1 VLIYIVLDFDAIEDD
16 VQNVLPLDAFT
27 LAPPVDVTADVGYF
41 EAFEGVMD
49 DVGRHVDVGDG
60 EEALVDAV
68 VEDVAQDFRLS
79 EVEFLAS
86 LLHAP
91 DVAKE
96 SSAERAVTMMMFK
109 LEGALI
115 QRNPDFQMEDRL
127 LLDKIDYSSSYV
139 TLGNGRRVELESA
152 YFPTIDNGADCYE
165 LTEEEQHI
173 IADLRSYFLESKAL
187 QRHVNYL
194 YERGSM
200 YMCYNGNLLFHACV
214 PLDETGEFR
223 TIAYKGKEYCGR
235 AWFDFCEEKAR
246 EVIEKNIEE
255 ILKMKEL
262 TASMLDVARENGE
275 PEKSTEISVP
285 EFLADLKEKLAPV
298 ARGQGVK
305 IETEM
310 NLGKNLRA
318 SATKNTLEQ
327 ILTIFADN
335 AMKYSGEKIIYLR
348 AGRRGKNVAFSV
360 KDNGAG
366 VKKEDQ
372 KRIFERFYQVDAART
387 RTEDK
392 TSHGLGLAIAKNL
405 AERQGYKIVLR
416 SSEGRGA
423 EFEVVV

>member
-1 VLIYIVLDFDAIEDD
+1 MRKSEVNRLTLSYLAVIMTLSLIFTGIIYLLSTASL
-16 VQNVLPLDAFT
+16 NRPLLPSEEENSSISVEEPEFEEHSFENTFRKRLERRDNTTRMTIIYSLLGFNLGIFVIGIFVSRSLAKLT
-27 LAPPVDVTADVGYF
+27 LAPI
-41 EAFEGVMD
+41 
-49 DVGRHVDVGDG
+49 
-60 EEALVDAV
+60 
-68 VEDVAQDFRLS
+68 
-79 EVEFLAS
+79 
-86 LLHAP
+86 
-91 DVAKE
+91 
-96 SSAERAVTMMMFK
+96 ERAMMKQTQFIFDASHELKTPLTAM
-109 LEGALI
+109 LVRNEVAL
-115 QRNPDFQMEDRL
+115 RKKSLP
-127 LLDKIDYSSSYV
+127 
-139 TLGNGRRVELESA
+139 
-152 YFPTIDNGADCYE
+152 
-165 LTEEEQHI
+165 
-173 IADLRSYFLESKAL
+173 
-187 QRHVNYL
+187 
-194 YERGSM
+194 
-200 YMCYNGNLLFHACV
+200 
-214 PLDETGEFR
+214 
-223 TIAYKGKEYCGR
+223 
-235 AWFDFCEEKAR
+235 EEKAR

-275 PEKSTEISVP
+275 PEKSTEINVP
-285 EFLADLKEKLAPV
+285 EFLTGLQEKLAPV
-298 ARGQGVK
+298 AKERGVK
-305 IETEM
+305 IETEI

-318 SATKNTLEQ
+318 SVAKNTLEQ

>member
-1 VLIYIVLDFDAIEDD
+1 MKKSEVNRLTLSYLAVIMTLSLIFTGIIYLLSTASL
-16 VQNVLPLDAFT
+16 NRPLLPSEEENSSASVEAPEFGEHSFENTFRKRLERRDNTTRMTIIYSLVGFNLGIFVIGIFVSRNLAKLT
-27 LAPPVDVTADVGYF
+27 LAPI
-41 EAFEGVMD
+41 
-49 DVGRHVDVGDG
+49 
-60 EEALVDAV
+60 
-68 VEDVAQDFRLS
+68 
-79 EVEFLAS
+79 
-86 LLHAP
+86 
-91 DVAKE
+91 
-96 SSAERAVTMMMFK
+96 ERAMMKQTQFIFDASHELKTPLTAM
-109 LEGALI
+109 LVRNEVAL
-115 QRNPDFQMEDRL
+115 RKKSLP
-127 LLDKIDYSSSYV
+127 
-139 TLGNGRRVELESA
+139 
-152 YFPTIDNGADCYE
+152 
-165 LTEEEQHI
+165 
-173 IADLRSYFLESKAL
+173 
-187 QRHVNYL
+187 
-194 YERGSM
+194 
-200 YMCYNGNLLFHACV
+200 
-214 PLDETGEFR
+214 
-223 TIAYKGKEYCGR
+223 
-235 AWFDFCEEKAR
+235 EEKAR

-275 PEKSTEISVP
+275 PEKLTEIDVP
-285 EFLADLKEKLAPV
+285 EFLADLQEKLAPI
-298 ARGQGVK
+298 ARGRGVK

-318 SATKNTLEQ
+318 SAAKNTLEQ
-327 ILTIFADN
+327 IMTIFADN

-360 KDNGAG
+360 KDNGVG

>member
-1 VLIYIVLDFDAIEDD
+1 MRKSEVNRLTLSYLAVIMTLSLIFTGIIYLLSTASL
-16 VQNVLPLDAFT
+16 NRPLLPSEEENPSVSMEAPEFEEHSFERTFRKRLERRDNTTRMTIIYSLVGFNLGIFVIGIFVSRSLAKLT
-27 LAPPVDVTADVGYF
+27 LAPI
-41 EAFEGVMD
+41 
-49 DVGRHVDVGDG
+49 
-60 EEALVDAV
+60 
-68 VEDVAQDFRLS
+68 
-79 EVEFLAS
+79 
-86 LLHAP
+86 
-91 DVAKE
+91 
-96 SSAERAVTMMMFK
+96 ERAMMKQTQFIFDVSHELKTPLTAM
-109 LEGALI
+109 LVRNEVAL
-115 QRNPDFQMEDRL
+115 RKKSLP
-127 LLDKIDYSSSYV
+127 
-139 TLGNGRRVELESA
+139 
-152 YFPTIDNGADCYE
+152 
-165 LTEEEQHI
+165 
-173 IADLRSYFLESKAL
+173 
-187 QRHVNYL
+187 
-194 YERGSM
+194 
-200 YMCYNGNLLFHACV
+200 
-214 PLDETGEFR
+214 
-223 TIAYKGKEYCGR
+223 
-235 AWFDFCEEKAR
+235 EEKAR

-275 PEKSTEISVP
+275 PEKSTEINVP
-285 EFLADLKEKLAPV
+285 EFLDDLQEKLAPV
-298 ARGQGVK
+298 AIERGVK

-318 SATKNTLEQ
+318 SVAKNTLEQ

-416 SSEGRGA
+416 SSEGHGA

>member
-1 VLIYIVLDFDAIEDD
+1 MKKSEVNRLTLSYLAVIMTLSLIFTGIIYLLSTASL
-16 VQNVLPLDAFT
+16 NRPLLPSEEENSSVSVEAPEFGEHSFENTFRKRLERRDNTTRMTIIYSLLGFNLGIFVIGIFVSRSLAKLT
-27 LAPPVDVTADVGYF
+27 LAPI
-41 EAFEGVMD
+41 
-49 DVGRHVDVGDG
+49 
-60 EEALVDAV
+60 
-68 VEDVAQDFRLS
+68 
-79 EVEFLAS
+79 
-86 LLHAP
+86 
-91 DVAKE
+91 
-96 SSAERAVTMMMFK
+96 ERAMMKQTQFIFDASHELKTPLTAM
-109 LEGALI
+109 LVRNEVAL
-115 QRNPDFQMEDRL
+115 RKKSLP
-127 LLDKIDYSSSYV
+127 
-139 TLGNGRRVELESA
+139 
-152 YFPTIDNGADCYE
+152 
-165 LTEEEQHI
+165 
-173 IADLRSYFLESKAL
+173 
-187 QRHVNYL
+187 
-194 YERGSM
+194 
-200 YMCYNGNLLFHACV
+200 
-214 PLDETGEFR
+214 
-223 TIAYKGKEYCGR
+223 
-235 AWFDFCEEKAR
+235 EEKAR

-275 PEKSTEISVP
+275 PEKSTEINVP
-285 EFLADLKEKLAPV
+285 EFLADLQEKLAPV
-298 ARGQGVK
+298 ARERGVK

-318 SATKNTLEQ
+318 SVAKNTLEQ

-405 AERQGYKIVLR
+405 VERQGYKIVLR

-423 EFEVVV
+423 EFEVVM

>member
-1 VLIYIVLDFDAIEDD
+1 MRKSEVNRLTLSYLAVIMTLSLIFTGIIYLLSTASL
-16 VQNVLPLDAFT
+16 NRPLLPSKEENSSVSVEAPEFGEHSFENTFRKRLERRDNTTRMTIIYSLAGFNLGIFVIGIFVSRSLAKLT
-27 LAPPVDVTADVGYF
+27 LAPI
-41 EAFEGVMD
+41 
-49 DVGRHVDVGDG
+49 
-60 EEALVDAV
+60 
-68 VEDVAQDFRLS
+68 
-79 EVEFLAS
+79 
-86 LLHAP
+86 
-91 DVAKE
+91 
-96 SSAERAVTMMMFK
+96 ERAMMKQTQFIFDASHELKTPLTAM
-109 LEGALI
+109 LVRNEVAL
-115 QRNPDFQMEDRL
+115 RKKSLP
-127 LLDKIDYSSSYV
+127 
-139 TLGNGRRVELESA
+139 
-152 YFPTIDNGADCYE
+152 
-165 LTEEEQHI
+165 
-173 IADLRSYFLESKAL
+173 
-187 QRHVNYL
+187 
-194 YERGSM
+194 
-200 YMCYNGNLLFHACV
+200 
-214 PLDETGEFR
+214 
-223 TIAYKGKEYCGR
+223 
-235 AWFDFCEEKAR
+235 EEKAR

-275 PEKSTEISVP
+275 PEKSAEINIP

-298 ARGQGVK
+298 AKGQGVK

-318 SATKNTLEQ
+318 SVAKNTLEQ

>member
-1 VLIYIVLDFDAIEDD
+1 MKKSEVNRLTLSYLAVIMTLSLIFTGIIYLLSTASL
-16 VQNVLPLDAFT
+16 NRPLLPSEEENSSVSVEAPEFGEHSFENTFRKRLERRDNTTRMTIIYSLVGFNLGIFVIGIFVSRSLAKLT
-27 LAPPVDVTADVGYF
+27 LAPI
-41 EAFEGVMD
+41 
-49 DVGRHVDVGDG
+49 
-60 EEALVDAV
+60 
-68 VEDVAQDFRLS
+68 
-79 EVEFLAS
+79 
-86 LLHAP
+86 
-91 DVAKE
+91 
-96 SSAERAVTMMMFK
+96 ERAMMKQTQFIFDASHELKTPLTAM
-109 LEGALI
+109 LVRNEVAL
-115 QRNPDFQMEDRL
+115 RKKSLP
-127 LLDKIDYSSSYV
+127 
-139 TLGNGRRVELESA
+139 
-152 YFPTIDNGADCYE
+152 
-165 LTEEEQHI
+165 
-173 IADLRSYFLESKAL
+173 
-187 QRHVNYL
+187 
-194 YERGSM
+194 
-200 YMCYNGNLLFHACV
+200 
-214 PLDETGEFR
+214 
-223 TIAYKGKEYCGR
+223 
-235 AWFDFCEEKAR
+235 EEKAR

-285 EFLADLKEKLAPV
+285 EFLADLQEKLAPV
-298 ARGQGVK
+298 ARGRGVK

-310 NLGKNLRA
+310 NLGKNLQA
-318 SATKNTLEQ
+318 SAAKNTLEQ

-360 KDNGAG
+360 KDNGVG

-387 RTEDK
+387 KTEDK

>member
-1 VLIYIVLDFDAIEDD
+1 MGKSEVNRLTLSYLAVIMTLSLIFTGIIYLLSTASL
-16 VQNVLPLDAFT
+16 NRPLLPSEEENSSVSVEAPEFEEHSFENTFRKRLERRDNTTRMTIIYSLVGFNLGIFVIGIFVSRSLAKLT
-27 LAPPVDVTADVGYF
+27 LAPI
-41 EAFEGVMD
+41 
-49 DVGRHVDVGDG
+49 
-60 EEALVDAV
+60 
-68 VEDVAQDFRLS
+68 
-79 EVEFLAS
+79 
-86 LLHAP
+86 
-91 DVAKE
+91 
-96 SSAERAVTMMMFK
+96 ERAMMKQTQFIFDASHELKTPLTAM
-109 LEGALI
+109 LVRNEVAL
-115 QRNPDFQMEDRL
+115 RKKSLP
-127 LLDKIDYSSSYV
+127 
-139 TLGNGRRVELESA
+139 
-152 YFPTIDNGADCYE
+152 
-165 LTEEEQHI
+165 
-173 IADLRSYFLESKAL
+173 
-187 QRHVNYL
+187 
-194 YERGSM
+194 
-200 YMCYNGNLLFHACV
+200 
-214 PLDETGEFR
+214 
-223 TIAYKGKEYCGR
+223 
-235 AWFDFCEEKAR
+235 EEKAR

-275 PEKSTEISVP
+275 PEKSTEINVP
-285 EFLADLKEKLAPV
+285 EFLADLQEKLAPV
-298 ARGQGVK
+298 ARERGVK

-318 SATKNTLEQ
+318 SVAKNTLEQ

>member
-1 VLIYIVLDFDAIEDD
+1 MKKSEVNRLTLSYLAVIMTLSLIFTGIIYLLSTASL
-16 VQNVLPLDAFT
+16 NRPLLPSEEENSSVSVEAPEFGEHSFENTFRKRLERRDNTTRMTIIYSLVGFNLGIFVIGIFVSRSLAKLT
-27 LAPPVDVTADVGYF
+27 LAPI
-41 EAFEGVMD
+41 
-49 DVGRHVDVGDG
+49 
-60 EEALVDAV
+60 
-68 VEDVAQDFRLS
+68 
-79 EVEFLAS
+79 
-86 LLHAP
+86 
-91 DVAKE
+91 
-96 SSAERAVTMMMFK
+96 ERAMMKQTQFIFDASHELKTPLTAM
-109 LEGALI
+109 LVRNEVAL
-115 QRNPDFQMEDRL
+115 RKKSLP
-127 LLDKIDYSSSYV
+127 
-139 TLGNGRRVELESA
+139 
-152 YFPTIDNGADCYE
+152 
-165 LTEEEQHI
+165 
-173 IADLRSYFLESKAL
+173 
-187 QRHVNYL
+187 
-194 YERGSM
+194 
-200 YMCYNGNLLFHACV
+200 
-214 PLDETGEFR
+214 
-223 TIAYKGKEYCGR
+223 
-235 AWFDFCEEKAR
+235 EEKAR

-285 EFLADLKEKLAPV
+285 EFLAGLQEKLTPV
-298 ARGQGVK
+298 AKERGVK

-310 NLGKNLRA
+310 NLGKNLQA
-318 SATKNTLEQ
+318 SVAKNTLEQ

-360 KDNGAG
+360 KDNGVG

-392 TSHGLGLAIAKNL
+392 TSYGLGLAIAKNL

>member
-1 VLIYIVLDFDAIEDD
+1 MRKSEVNRLTLSYLAVIMTLSLIFTGIIYLLSTASL
-16 VQNVLPLDAFT
+16 NRPLLPSEEENSSVSVEAPEFEEHSFENTFRKRLERRDNTTRMTIIYSLAGFNLGIFVIGIFVSRSLAKLT
-27 LAPPVDVTADVGYF
+27 LAPI
-41 EAFEGVMD
+41 
-49 DVGRHVDVGDG
+49 
-60 EEALVDAV
+60 
-68 VEDVAQDFRLS
+68 
-79 EVEFLAS
+79 
-86 LLHAP
+86 
-91 DVAKE
+91 
-96 SSAERAVTMMMFK
+96 ERAMMKQTQFIFDASHELKTPLTAM
-109 LEGALI
+109 LVRNEVAL
-115 QRNPDFQMEDRL
+115 RKKSLP
-127 LLDKIDYSSSYV
+127 
-139 TLGNGRRVELESA
+139 
-152 YFPTIDNGADCYE
+152 
-165 LTEEEQHI
+165 
-173 IADLRSYFLESKAL
+173 
-187 QRHVNYL
+187 
-194 YERGSM
+194 
-200 YMCYNGNLLFHACV
+200 
-214 PLDETGEFR
+214 
-223 TIAYKGKEYCGR
+223 
-235 AWFDFCEEKAR
+235 EEKAR

-275 PEKSTEISVP
+275 PEKSTEINAP
-285 EFLADLKEKLAPV
+285 ELLADLQEKLAPV
-298 ARGQGVK
+298 ARGRGVK

-318 SATKNTLEQ
+318 SVAKNTLEQ

-366 VKKEDQ
+366 VKKENQ

>member
-1 VLIYIVLDFDAIEDD
+1 MRKSEVNRLTLSYLAVIMTLSLIFTGIIYLLSTASL
-16 VQNVLPLDAFT
+16 NRPLLPSEEENSSVSVEAPEFEEHSFENTFRKRLERRDNTTRMTIIYSLAGFNLGIFVIGIFVSRSLAKLT
-27 LAPPVDVTADVGYF
+27 LAPI
-41 EAFEGVMD
+41 
-49 DVGRHVDVGDG
+49 
-60 EEALVDAV
+60 
-68 VEDVAQDFRLS
+68 
-79 EVEFLAS
+79 
-86 LLHAP
+86 
-91 DVAKE
+91 
-96 SSAERAVTMMMFK
+96 ERAMMKQTQFIFDASHELKTPLTAM
-109 LEGALI
+109 LVRNEVAL
-115 QRNPDFQMEDRL
+115 RKKSLP
-127 LLDKIDYSSSYV
+127 
-139 TLGNGRRVELESA
+139 
-152 YFPTIDNGADCYE
+152 
-165 LTEEEQHI
+165 
-173 IADLRSYFLESKAL
+173 
-187 QRHVNYL
+187 
-194 YERGSM
+194 
-200 YMCYNGNLLFHACV
+200 
-214 PLDETGEFR
+214 
-223 TIAYKGKEYCGR
+223 
-235 AWFDFCEEKAR
+235 EEKAR

-298 ARGQGVK
+298 AKEREVK

-318 SATKNTLEQ
+318 SVAKNTLEQ

>member
-1 VLIYIVLDFDAIEDD
+1 MKKSEVNRLTLSYLAVIMTLSLIFTGIIYLLSTASL
-16 VQNVLPLDAFT
+16 NRPLLPSEEENSSVSVEAPEFEEHSFENTFRKRLERRDNTTRMTIIYSLVGLNLGIFVIGIFVSRSLAKLT
-27 LAPPVDVTADVGYF
+27 LAPI
-41 EAFEGVMD
+41 
-49 DVGRHVDVGDG
+49 
-60 EEALVDAV
+60 
-68 VEDVAQDFRLS
+68 
-79 EVEFLAS
+79 
-86 LLHAP
+86 
-91 DVAKE
+91 
-96 SSAERAVTMMMFK
+96 ERAMMKQTQFIFDASHELKTPLTAM
-109 LEGALI
+109 LVRNEVAL
-115 QRNPDFQMEDRL
+115 RKKSLP
-127 LLDKIDYSSSYV
+127 
-139 TLGNGRRVELESA
+139 
-152 YFPTIDNGADCYE
+152 
-165 LTEEEQHI
+165 
-173 IADLRSYFLESKAL
+173 
-187 QRHVNYL
+187 
-194 YERGSM
+194 
-200 YMCYNGNLLFHACV
+200 
-214 PLDETGEFR
+214 
-223 TIAYKGKEYCGR
+223 
-235 AWFDFCEEKAR
+235 EEKTR

-298 ARGQGVK
+298 AKEQGVK
-305 IETEM
+305 IEMEM

-318 SATKNTLEQ
+318 SVAKNTLDQ

-360 KDNGAG
+360 KDNGTG

-416 SSEGRGA
+416 SSKGRGA

>member
-1 VLIYIVLDFDAIEDD
+1 MRKSEVNRLTLSYLAVIMTLSLIFTGIIYLLSTASL
-16 VQNVLPLDAFT
+16 NRPLLPSEEENSSVSVEAPEFGEHSFENTFRKRLERRDNTTRMTIIYSLVGFNLGIFVIGIFVSRSLAKLT
-27 LAPPVDVTADVGYF
+27 LAPI
-41 EAFEGVMD
+41 
-49 DVGRHVDVGDG
+49 
-60 EEALVDAV
+60 
-68 VEDVAQDFRLS
+68 
-79 EVEFLAS
+79 
-86 LLHAP
+86 
-91 DVAKE
+91 
-96 SSAERAVTMMMFK
+96 ERAMMKQTQFIFDVSHELKTPLTAM
-109 LEGALI
+109 LVRNEVAL
-115 QRNPDFQMEDRL
+115 RKKSLP
-127 LLDKIDYSSSYV
+127 
-139 TLGNGRRVELESA
+139 
-152 YFPTIDNGADCYE
+152 
-165 LTEEEQHI
+165 
-173 IADLRSYFLESKAL
+173 
-187 QRHVNYL
+187 
-194 YERGSM
+194 
-200 YMCYNGNLLFHACV
+200 
-214 PLDETGEFR
+214 
-223 TIAYKGKEYCGR
+223 
-235 AWFDFCEEKAR
+235 EEKAR

-285 EFLADLKEKLAPV
+285 EFLADLKEKLAPI
-298 ARGQGVK
+298 ARERGVK

-310 NLGKNLRA
+310 NLGKNLQA
-318 SATKNTLEQ
+318 SAAKNTLEQ

>member
-1 VLIYIVLDFDAIEDD
+1 MKKSEVNRLTLSYLAVIMTLSLIFTGIIYLLSTASLNRPLLPSEEENPNVSVEAPEFEEHSFENTFRKRLERRDNTTRMTIVYSLVGFNLGIFVIGVFVSRNLAK
-16 VQNVLPLDAFT
+16 LT
-27 LAPPVDVTADVGYF
+27 LAPI
-41 EAFEGVMD
+41 
-49 DVGRHVDVGDG
+49 
-60 EEALVDAV
+60 
-68 VEDVAQDFRLS
+68 
-79 EVEFLAS
+79 
-86 LLHAP
+86 
-91 DVAKE
+91 
-96 SSAERAVTMMMFK
+96 ERAMMKQTQFIFDASHELKTPLTAM
-109 LEGALI
+109 LIRNEVAL
-115 QRNPDFQMEDRL
+115 RKKSLP
-127 LLDKIDYSSSYV
+127 
-139 TLGNGRRVELESA
+139 
-152 YFPTIDNGADCYE
+152 
-165 LTEEEQHI
+165 
-173 IADLRSYFLESKAL
+173 
-187 QRHVNYL
+187 
-194 YERGSM
+194 
-200 YMCYNGNLLFHACV
+200 
-214 PLDETGEFR
+214 
-223 TIAYKGKEYCGR
+223 
-235 AWFDFCEEKAR
+235 EEKAR

-298 ARGQGVK
+298 ARERGVK

-318 SATKNTLEQ
+318 SAAKNTLEQ

-360 KDNGAG
+360 KDNGVG

-372 KRIFERFYQVDAART
+372 KRIFERFYQVDTART

-416 SSEGRGA
+416 SSEERGA

>member
-1 VLIYIVLDFDAIEDD
+1 MKKSEVNRLTLSYLAVIMTLSLIFTGIIYLLSTASL
-16 VQNVLPLDAFT
+16 NRPLLPSEEENSSVSVEAPEFEEHSFENTFRKRLERRDNTTRMTIIYSLVGFNLGIFVIGIFVSRSLAKLT
-27 LAPPVDVTADVGYF
+27 LAPI
-41 EAFEGVMD
+41 
-49 DVGRHVDVGDG
+49 
-60 EEALVDAV
+60 
-68 VEDVAQDFRLS
+68 
-79 EVEFLAS
+79 
-86 LLHAP
+86 
-91 DVAKE
+91 
-96 SSAERAVTMMMFK
+96 ERAMMKQTQFIFDASHELKTPLTAM
-109 LEGALI
+109 LVRNEVAL
-115 QRNPDFQMEDRL
+115 RKKSLP
-127 LLDKIDYSSSYV
+127 
-139 TLGNGRRVELESA
+139 
-152 YFPTIDNGADCYE
+152 
-165 LTEEEQHI
+165 
-173 IADLRSYFLESKAL
+173 
-187 QRHVNYL
+187 
-194 YERGSM
+194 
-200 YMCYNGNLLFHACV
+200 
-214 PLDETGEFR
+214 
-223 TIAYKGKEYCGR
+223 
-235 AWFDFCEEKAR
+235 EEKAR

-275 PEKSTEISVP
+275 PEKSTEINVP
-285 EFLADLKEKLAPV
+285 EFLADLQEKLAPV
-298 ARGQGVK
+298 ARERGVK

-318 SATKNTLEQ
+318 SVAKNTLDQ

-360 KDNGAG
+360 KDNGTG

-416 SSEGRGA
+416 SSKGRGA

>member
-1 VLIYIVLDFDAIEDD
+1 MIMTLSLIFTGIIYLLSTASL
-16 VQNVLPLDAFT
+16 NRPLLPSEEENSSVSVEAPEFGEHSFENTFRKRLERRDNTTRMTIIYSLLGFNLGIFVIGIFVSRSLAKLT
-27 LAPPVDVTADVGYF
+27 LAPI
-41 EAFEGVMD
+41 
-49 DVGRHVDVGDG
+49 
-60 EEALVDAV
+60 
-68 VEDVAQDFRLS
+68 
-79 EVEFLAS
+79 
-86 LLHAP
+86 
-91 DVAKE
+91 
-96 SSAERAVTMMMFK
+96 ERAMMKQTQFIFDASHELKTPLTAM
-109 LEGALI
+109 LVRNEVAL
-115 QRNPDFQMEDRL
+115 RKKSLP
-127 LLDKIDYSSSYV
+127 
-139 TLGNGRRVELESA
+139 
-152 YFPTIDNGADCYE
+152 
-165 LTEEEQHI
+165 
-173 IADLRSYFLESKAL
+173 
-187 QRHVNYL
+187 
-194 YERGSM
+194 
-200 YMCYNGNLLFHACV
+200 
-214 PLDETGEFR
+214 
-223 TIAYKGKEYCGR
+223 
-235 AWFDFCEEKAR
+235 EEKAR

-275 PEKSTEISVP
+275 PEKLTEISVP

-318 SATKNTLEQ
+318 SVAKNTLEQ

>member
-1 VLIYIVLDFDAIEDD
+1 MRKSEVNRLTLSYLAVIMTLSLIFTGIIYLLSTASL
-16 VQNVLPLDAFT
+16 NRPLLPSEEENSSVSMEAPEFEEHSFENTFRKRLERRDNTTRLTIIYSLVGFNLGIFVIGIFVSRSLAKLT
-27 LAPPVDVTADVGYF
+27 LAPI
-41 EAFEGVMD
+41 
-49 DVGRHVDVGDG
+49 
-60 EEALVDAV
+60 
-68 VEDVAQDFRLS
+68 
-79 EVEFLAS
+79 
-86 LLHAP
+86 
-91 DVAKE
+91 
-96 SSAERAVTMMMFK
+96 ERAMMKQTQFIFDASHELKTPLTAM
-109 LEGALI
+109 LVRNEVAL
-115 QRNPDFQMEDRL
+115 RKKSLP
-127 LLDKIDYSSSYV
+127 
-139 TLGNGRRVELESA
+139 
-152 YFPTIDNGADCYE
+152 
-165 LTEEEQHI
+165 
-173 IADLRSYFLESKAL
+173 
-187 QRHVNYL
+187 
-194 YERGSM
+194 
-200 YMCYNGNLLFHACV
+200 
-214 PLDETGEFR
+214 
-223 TIAYKGKEYCGR
+223 
-235 AWFDFCEEKAR
+235 EEKAR

-285 EFLADLKEKLAPV
+285 EFLADLQEKLAPV
-298 ARGQGVK
+298 ARERGVK

-318 SATKNTLEQ
+318 SAAKNTLEQ
-327 ILTIFADN
+327 IMTIFADN

-360 KDNGAG
+360 KDNGVG

-416 SSEGRGA
+416 SSEGRGV

>member
-1 VLIYIVLDFDAIEDD
+1 MRKSEVNRLTLSYLAVIMTLSLIFTGIIYLLSTASL
-16 VQNVLPLDAFT
+16 NRPLLPSEEENSSVSMEAPEFEEHSFENTFRKRLERRDNTTRLTIIYSLVGFNLGIFVIGIFVSRSLAKLT
-27 LAPPVDVTADVGYF
+27 LAPI
-41 EAFEGVMD
+41 
-49 DVGRHVDVGDG
+49 
-60 EEALVDAV
+60 
-68 VEDVAQDFRLS
+68 
-79 EVEFLAS
+79 
-86 LLHAP
+86 
-91 DVAKE
+91 
-96 SSAERAVTMMMFK
+96 ERAMMKQTQFIFDASHELKTPLTAM
-109 LEGALI
+109 LVRNEVAL
-115 QRNPDFQMEDRL
+115 RKKSLP
-127 LLDKIDYSSSYV
+127 
-139 TLGNGRRVELESA
+139 
-152 YFPTIDNGADCYE
+152 
-165 LTEEEQHI
+165 
-173 IADLRSYFLESKAL
+173 
-187 QRHVNYL
+187 
-194 YERGSM
+194 
-200 YMCYNGNLLFHACV
+200 
-214 PLDETGEFR
+214 
-223 TIAYKGKEYCGR
+223 
-235 AWFDFCEEKAR
+235 EEKAR

-275 PEKSTEISVP
+275 PEKLTEIDVP
-285 EFLADLKEKLAPV
+285 EFLADLQEKLAPI
-298 ARGQGVK
+298 ARGRWVK

-318 SATKNTLEQ
+318 SAAKNTLEQ

>member
-1 VLIYIVLDFDAIEDD
+1 MRKSEVNRLTLSYLAVIMTLSLIFTGIIYLLSTASL
-16 VQNVLPLDAFT
+16 NRPLLPSEEENPSVSVEAPEFGEHSFENTFRKRLERRDNTTRMTIIYSLVGFNLGIFVIGIFVSRSLAKLT
-27 LAPPVDVTADVGYF
+27 LAPI
-41 EAFEGVMD
+41 
-49 DVGRHVDVGDG
+49 
-60 EEALVDAV
+60 
-68 VEDVAQDFRLS
+68 
-79 EVEFLAS
+79 
-86 LLHAP
+86 
-91 DVAKE
+91 
-96 SSAERAVTMMMFK
+96 ERAMMKQTQFIFDVSHELKTPLTAM
-109 LEGALI
+109 LVRNEVAL
-115 QRNPDFQMEDRL
+115 RKKSLP
-127 LLDKIDYSSSYV
+127 
-139 TLGNGRRVELESA
+139 
-152 YFPTIDNGADCYE
+152 
-165 LTEEEQHI
+165 
-173 IADLRSYFLESKAL
+173 
-187 QRHVNYL
+187 
-194 YERGSM
+194 
-200 YMCYNGNLLFHACV
+200 
-214 PLDETGEFR
+214 
-223 TIAYKGKEYCGR
+223 
-235 AWFDFCEEKAR
+235 EEKAR

-285 EFLADLKEKLAPV
+285 ELLADLKEKLAPV
-298 ARGQGVK
+298 ARGRGVK

-318 SATKNTLEQ
+318 SVAKNTLEQ

>member
-1 VLIYIVLDFDAIEDD
+1 MRKSEVNRLTLSYLAVIMTLSLIFTGIIYLLSTASL
-16 VQNVLPLDAFT
+16 NRPLLPSEEENSSVSVEAPEFEEHSFENTFRKRLERRDNTTRMTIIYSLVGFNLGIFVIGIFVSRSLAKLT
-27 LAPPVDVTADVGYF
+27 LAPI
-41 EAFEGVMD
+41 
-49 DVGRHVDVGDG
+49 
-60 EEALVDAV
+60 
-68 VEDVAQDFRLS
+68 
-79 EVEFLAS
+79 
-86 LLHAP
+86 
-91 DVAKE
+91 
-96 SSAERAVTMMMFK
+96 ERAMMKQTQFIFDASHELKTPLTAM
-109 LEGALI
+109 LVRNEVAL
-115 QRNPDFQMEDRL
+115 RKKSLP
-127 LLDKIDYSSSYV
+127 
-139 TLGNGRRVELESA
+139 
-152 YFPTIDNGADCYE
+152 
-165 LTEEEQHI
+165 
-173 IADLRSYFLESKAL
+173 
-187 QRHVNYL
+187 
-194 YERGSM
+194 
-200 YMCYNGNLLFHACV
+200 
-214 PLDETGEFR
+214 
-223 TIAYKGKEYCGR
+223 
-235 AWFDFCEEKAR
+235 EEKAR

-275 PEKSTEISVP
+275 LEKSTEINVP
-285 EFLADLKEKLAPV
+285 EFLAYLQEKLAPV
-298 ARGQGVK
+298 ARERGVK

-318 SATKNTLEQ
+318 SAAKNTLEQ

-335 AMKYSGEKIIYLR
+335 AMKYSGKKIIYLR

-360 KDNGAG
+360 KDNGVG

>member
-1 VLIYIVLDFDAIEDD
+1 MKKSEVNRLTLSYLAVIMTLSLIFTGIIYLLSTASL
-16 VQNVLPLDAFT
+16 NRPLLPSEEENSSVSVEAPEFEEHSFENTFRKRLERRDNTTRMTIIYSLVGFNLGIFVIGIFVSRSLAKLT
-27 LAPPVDVTADVGYF
+27 LAPI
-41 EAFEGVMD
+41 
-49 DVGRHVDVGDG
+49 
-60 EEALVDAV
+60 
-68 VEDVAQDFRLS
+68 
-79 EVEFLAS
+79 
-86 LLHAP
+86 
-91 DVAKE
+91 
-96 SSAERAVTMMMFK
+96 ERAMMKQTQFIFDASHELKTPLTAM
-109 LEGALI
+109 LVRNEVAL
-115 QRNPDFQMEDRL
+115 RKKSLP
-127 LLDKIDYSSSYV
+127 
-139 TLGNGRRVELESA
+139 
-152 YFPTIDNGADCYE
+152 
-165 LTEEEQHI
+165 
-173 IADLRSYFLESKAL
+173 
-187 QRHVNYL
+187 
-194 YERGSM
+194 
-200 YMCYNGNLLFHACV
+200 
-214 PLDETGEFR
+214 
-223 TIAYKGKEYCGR
+223 
-235 AWFDFCEEKAR
+235 EEKAR

-285 EFLADLKEKLAPV
+285 EFLADLKEKLAPI
-298 ARGQGVK
+298 ARERGVK

-318 SATKNTLEQ
+318 SVARNTLEQ

-348 AGRRGKNVAFSV
+348 TGRRGKNVAFSV

-405 AERQGYKIVLR
+405 AERQGHKIVLR

>member
-1 VLIYIVLDFDAIEDD
+1 MKKSEVNRLTLSYLAVIMTLSLIFTGIIYLLSTASL
-16 VQNVLPLDAFT
+16 NRPLLPSEEENSSVSVEAPEFGEHSFENTFRKRLERRDNTTRMTIIYSLLGFNLGIFVIGIFVSRSLAKLT
-27 LAPPVDVTADVGYF
+27 LAPI
-41 EAFEGVMD
+41 
-49 DVGRHVDVGDG
+49 
-60 EEALVDAV
+60 
-68 VEDVAQDFRLS
+68 
-79 EVEFLAS
+79 
-86 LLHAP
+86 
-91 DVAKE
+91 
-96 SSAERAVTMMMFK
+96 ERAMMKQTQFIFDASHELKTPLTAM
-109 LEGALI
+109 LVRNEVAL
-115 QRNPDFQMEDRL
+115 RKKSLP
-127 LLDKIDYSSSYV
+127 
-139 TLGNGRRVELESA
+139 
-152 YFPTIDNGADCYE
+152 
-165 LTEEEQHI
+165 
-173 IADLRSYFLESKAL
+173 
-187 QRHVNYL
+187 
-194 YERGSM
+194 
-200 YMCYNGNLLFHACV
+200 
-214 PLDETGEFR
+214 
-223 TIAYKGKEYCGR
+223 
-235 AWFDFCEEKAR
+235 EEKAR

-275 PEKSTEISVP
+275 PEKLTEISVP

-318 SATKNTLEQ
+318 SVAKNTLEQ

-348 AGRRGKNVAFSV
+348 AGRRGKNVVFSV

>member
-1 VLIYIVLDFDAIEDD
+1 MKKSEVNRLTLSYLAVIMTLSLIFTGIIYLLSTASL
-16 VQNVLPLDAFT
+16 NRPLLPSEEENSSVSVEAPEFGEHSFENTFRKRLERRDNTTRMTIIYSLVGFNLGIFVIGIFVSRSLAKLT
-27 LAPPVDVTADVGYF
+27 LAPI
-41 EAFEGVMD
+41 
-49 DVGRHVDVGDG
+49 
-60 EEALVDAV
+60 
-68 VEDVAQDFRLS
+68 
-79 EVEFLAS
+79 
-86 LLHAP
+86 
-91 DVAKE
+91 
-96 SSAERAVTMMMFK
+96 ERAMMKQTQFIFDASHELKTPLTAM
-109 LEGALI
+109 LVRNEVAL
-115 QRNPDFQMEDRL
+115 RKKSLP
-127 LLDKIDYSSSYV
+127 
-139 TLGNGRRVELESA
+139 
-152 YFPTIDNGADCYE
+152 
-165 LTEEEQHI
+165 
-173 IADLRSYFLESKAL
+173 
-187 QRHVNYL
+187 
-194 YERGSM
+194 
-200 YMCYNGNLLFHACV
+200 
-214 PLDETGEFR
+214 
-223 TIAYKGKEYCGR
+223 
-235 AWFDFCEEKAR
+235 EEKAR

-285 EFLADLKEKLAPV
+285 EFLADLKEKLAPI
-298 ARGQGVK
+298 ARERGVK

-318 SATKNTLEQ
+318 SAAKNTLEQ

-416 SSEGRGA
+416 SSEGYGA

>member
-1 VLIYIVLDFDAIEDD
+1 MKKSEVNRLTLSYLAVIMTLSLIFTGIIYLLSIASL
-16 VQNVLPLDAFT
+16 NRPLLPSEEENSSVSVEAPEFGEHSFENTFRKRLERRDNTTRMTIIYSLVGFNIGIFVIGIFVSRSLAKLT
-27 LAPPVDVTADVGYF
+27 LAPI
-41 EAFEGVMD
+41 
-49 DVGRHVDVGDG
+49 
-60 EEALVDAV
+60 
-68 VEDVAQDFRLS
+68 
-79 EVEFLAS
+79 
-86 LLHAP
+86 
-91 DVAKE
+91 
-96 SSAERAVTMMMFK
+96 ERAMMKQTQFIFDASHELKTPLTAM
-109 LEGALI
+109 LVRNEVAL
-115 QRNPDFQMEDRL
+115 RKKSLP
-127 LLDKIDYSSSYV
+127 
-139 TLGNGRRVELESA
+139 
-152 YFPTIDNGADCYE
+152 
-165 LTEEEQHI
+165 
-173 IADLRSYFLESKAL
+173 
-187 QRHVNYL
+187 
-194 YERGSM
+194 
-200 YMCYNGNLLFHACV
+200 
-214 PLDETGEFR
+214 
-223 TIAYKGKEYCGR
+223 
-235 AWFDFCEEKAR
+235 EEKAR
-246 EVIEKNIEE
+246 KVIEKNIEE

-275 PEKSTEISVP
+275 PEKSTEINVP
-285 EFLADLKEKLAPV
+285 EFLAGLKEKLAPV

-310 NLGKNLRA
+310 NLGKNLRVSVA
-318 SATKNTLEQ
+318 KNTLEQ

>member
-1 VLIYIVLDFDAIEDD
+1 MRKSEINRLTLSYLAVIMTLSLIFTGIIYLLSTASL
-16 VQNVLPLDAFT
+16 NRPLLPSEEENSSVSVEAPEFEEHSFENTFRKRLERRDNTTRMTIIYSLAGFNLGIFVIGIFVSRSLAKLT
-27 LAPPVDVTADVGYF
+27 LAPI
-41 EAFEGVMD
+41 
-49 DVGRHVDVGDG
+49 
-60 EEALVDAV
+60 
-68 VEDVAQDFRLS
+68 
-79 EVEFLAS
+79 
-86 LLHAP
+86 
-91 DVAKE
+91 
-96 SSAERAVTMMMFK
+96 ERAMMKQTQFIFDASHELKTPLTAM
-109 LEGALI
+109 LVRNEVAL
-115 QRNPDFQMEDRL
+115 RKKSLP
-127 LLDKIDYSSSYV
+127 
-139 TLGNGRRVELESA
+139 
-152 YFPTIDNGADCYE
+152 
-165 LTEEEQHI
+165 
-173 IADLRSYFLESKAL
+173 
-187 QRHVNYL
+187 
-194 YERGSM
+194 
-200 YMCYNGNLLFHACV
+200 
-214 PLDETGEFR
+214 
-223 TIAYKGKEYCGR
+223 
-235 AWFDFCEEKAR
+235 EEKAR

-275 PEKSTEISVP
+275 PEKSTEINVP
-285 EFLADLKEKLAPV
+285 ELLADLQEKLAPV
-298 ARGQGVK
+298 ARGRGVK

-318 SATKNTLEQ
+318 SVAKNTLEQ

-366 VKKEDQ
+366 VKKENQ

>member
-1 VLIYIVLDFDAIEDD
+1 MKKSEVNRLTLSYLAVIMTLSLIFTGIIYLLSTASL
-16 VQNVLPLDAFT
+16 NRPLLPSEEENSSVSVEEPEFGEHSFENTFRKRLERRDNTARMTIIYSLVGFNLGIFVIGIFVSRSLAKLT
-27 LAPPVDVTADVGYF
+27 LAPI
-41 EAFEGVMD
+41 
-49 DVGRHVDVGDG
+49 
-60 EEALVDAV
+60 
-68 VEDVAQDFRLS
+68 
-79 EVEFLAS
+79 
-86 LLHAP
+86 
-91 DVAKE
+91 
-96 SSAERAVTMMMFK
+96 ERAMMKQTQFIFDASHELKTPLTAM
-109 LEGALI
+109 LVRNEVAL
-115 QRNPDFQMEDRL
+115 RKKSLP
-127 LLDKIDYSSSYV
+127 
-139 TLGNGRRVELESA
+139 
-152 YFPTIDNGADCYE
+152 
-165 LTEEEQHI
+165 
-173 IADLRSYFLESKAL
+173 
-187 QRHVNYL
+187 
-194 YERGSM
+194 
-200 YMCYNGNLLFHACV
+200 
-214 PLDETGEFR
+214 
-223 TIAYKGKEYCGR
+223 
-235 AWFDFCEEKAR
+235 EEKAR

-255 ILKMKEL
+255 ILKMKEM

-298 ARGQGVK
+298 AKERGVK

-318 SATKNTLEQ
+318 SVAKNTLEQ

-387 RTEDK
+387 RTEGK

-416 SSEGRGA
+416 SGEGRGA